1 MTAKDENVI
10 LEKLQN
16 QTIETD
22 KIEKGL
28 HDFHKKYDQKSEA
41 HEEALLKIV
50 HELQSVNSDAALSPD
65 VKIRICSLL
74 SNIKSDF
81 ADATSLHRGIHGN
94 ISKFKKTIEKT
105 FVEDTSAFTKYISG
119 DPTKCLPL
127 LMNELFPD
135 SEIYKKA
142 DVMSDDELFSTIL
155 VEELVRNG
163 YGPVAIQLAKEVGMN
178 EEDVG
183 MEKFREVGSMVC
195 ALKDGDL
202 EPAKA
207 WLEAYESIIGSVAK
221 DLRYVLAKLE
231 FLSDVQKCN
240 GNPATVIGC
249 LSKIS
254 PYSKDYPEDTS
265 VFSRCSSEET
275 LDLFTAL
282 YLTFCPALGWLIPL
296 PGARPCSWKCCFRLC
311 VLMALDL
318 ICEIIA
324 LNFGAKEE
332 RFDIAIQFSQ
342 RVQISVFLIPDFKHI
357 MGSLLFLNRDL
368 TNTPYADLSFIDQ
381 PNNLPHFITS
391 SGVSLPTLPMVSLFT
406 SAEGEK
412 RSEGECGDAEPM
424 DAQNDMDTSCP
435 SSDSDENLKPNAF
448 VRAAHLFGAVACQ
461 YQLKLSTIDPLRM
474 AFASGLKVL
483 PKLYETQKAFTWLQN
498 YTKAGP
504 HGIQTLPVTVELD
517 SVAQQHNI
525 FHCPVEKEVSNWLNP
540 VLRLHCGHAIT
551 RDAYNNML
559 NNERNAS
566 GHIRGVV
573 GNALISIRGDE
584 YRVPLVFGRQAFESL
599 HRKHYYCP
607 STAFEVSQYSA
618 SRPKTWSCLHFQLP
632 HFTVSPF
639 AMYKKTYGSR
649 KINMNLLRHI
659 LKLLVVANTLLNL
672 VYLFSPFCRKL
683 KCPYCPKETTR
694 DQLMVLHF

>member
-1 MTAKDENVI
+1 MTAKDENII

-16 QTIETD
+16 QTIETE

-41 HEEALLKIV
+41 HAEALLKIV
-50 HELQSVNSDAALSPD
+50 QELKSVNSDAALSPD

-81 ADATSLHRGIHGN
+81 TEATSLHRGIHGN

-105 FVEDTSAFTKYISG
+105 FVEDTSAFTKYITG
-119 DPTKCLPL
+119 DPTRCLPL
-127 LMNELFPD
+127 LMNELFPE
-135 SEIYKKA
+135 SEIYKNVDA
-142 DVMSDDELFSTIL
+142 MSDDELFSTI
-155 VEELVRNG
+155 VIEELVRSG
-163 YGPVAIQLAKEVGMN
+163 YGPVAIQLAKEVGLS

-202 EPAKA
+202 EPARA
-207 WLEAYESIIGSVAK
+207 WLEAYEPIIGSMAK
-221 DLRYVLAKLE
+221 DLKYVLAKLE
-231 FLSDVQKCN
+231 FLTDVQKCS
-240 GNPATVIGC
+240 GNPAAVIGC

-254 PYSKDYPEDTS
+254 PFSKDYPE
-265 VFSRCSSEET
+265 
-275 LDLFTAL
+275 
-282 YLTFCPALGWLIPL
+282 
-296 PGARPCSWKCCFRLC
+296 
-311 VLMALDL
+311 
-318 ICEIIA
+318 
-324 LNFGAKEE
+324 
-332 RFDIAIQFSQ
+332 
-342 RVQISVFLIPDFKHI
+342 DFKHI

-368 TNTPYADLSFIDQ
+368 TNTPYADLSFTDQ
-381 PNNLPHFITS
+381 PNNLSHFIIS
-391 SGVSLPTLPMVSLFT
+391 SGVSLPTLPMMSLFT
-406 SAEGEK
+406 STEGEK
-412 RSEGECGDAEPM
+412 KPEGERGDAEPM

-435 SSDSDENLKPNAF
+435 AADSDENFKPNAF

-483 PKLYETQKAFTWLQN
+483 PKLYETQKAFTWLQS
-498 YTKAGP
+498 YTRAGP
-504 HGIQTLPVTVELD
+504 HGIQTLPVTIELD

-559 NNERNAS
+559 NNERNS
-566 GHIRGVV
+566 RRG
-573 GNALISIRGDE
+573 
-584 YRVPLVFGRQAFESL
+584 
-599 HRKHYYCP
+599 
-607 STAFEVSQYSA
+607 
-618 SRPKTWSCLHFQLP
+618 
-632 HFTVSPF
+632 
-639 AMYKKTYGSR
+639 
-649 KINMNLLRHI
+649 
-659 LKLLVVANTLLNL
+659 
-672 VYLFSPFCRKL
+672 KL